1 MTTVVEEEDVRNNA
15 RKTAA
20 IKQLNEVLKTLN
32 DQDKKVVEKL
42 KDECNLLTNANEAM
56 KNQIEM
62 LSIDDDIEEDIMTI
76 TSDLQA
82 LKEASKNIEIKVEV
96 DKGMMTTARNK
107 LIDAIFMKTPKL
119 DPHSFAIEFEEYNGE
134 KTTFDAD
141 YFEVKIKS
149 INPKTELKKFVL
161 KEIKLSVYD
170 IDDQTVLEEA
180 CIDDKIK
187 QGMAEMITRHIF
199 MLSPCWLSTA
209 SIF

>member
-1 MTTVVEEEDVRNNA
+1 MTVSSLA
-15 RKTAA
+15 RCPGLV
-20 IKQLNEVLKTLN
+20 QLIHGALYGLTFETCAKIHF
-32 DQDKKVVEKL
+32 KVAPSFPGGTSQV
-42 KDECNLLTNANEAM
+42 C
-56 KNQIEM
+56 
-62 LSIDDDIEEDIMTI
+62 IDDDIEEDIMTI
-76 TSDLQA
+76 TSDRQA

-134 KTTFDAD
+134 TTTFDAD

-180 CIDDKIK
+180 CIDDKIN
-187 QGMAEMITRHIF
+187 
-199 MLSPCWLSTA
+199 S
-209 SIF
+209 